1 MKTPFFLKIHGYCAP
16 KLMEDITTRKSNFV
30 YNYCLEE
37 NNEMSK
43 PTDKINELFRRNNG
57 KYLKLGNQ
65 EQTSQNI

>member
-1 MKTPFFLKIHGYCAP
+1 
-16 KLMEDITTRKSNFV
+16 MEDITTRKSNFV

-37 NNEMSK
+37 NNEISK